1 MVIGGQWLSH
11 NWLLE
16 IVTFV
21 KASWRRRAPIT
32 SSTPRRSMSVCGT
45 ACGAWNLTVRV
56 RWRTCLQTRADACAH
71 INTHTQAQIDKHAL
85 KLVIGLMKPK
95 DKNSKISPPVFV
107 RVCECASGF
116 LCCSSNA
123 LAHSRPPKT
132 RQFPVRP
139 AECDSSRCLMGK
151 A

>member
-1 MVIGGQWLSH
+1 MLIIGQWLDH

-16 IVTFV
+16 IILFV
-21 KASWRRRAPIT
+21 KAS
-32 SSTPRRSMSVCGT
+32 RRSREANHLLHSETESVCLWCMKCDCQGT
-45 ACGAWNLTVRV
+45 NAYTHPSADTHRRV
-56 RWRTCLQTRADACAH
+56 H
-71 INTHTQAQIDKHAL
+71 KHTHTHTHTEAGNWAHKAKGQEQQNLPSCLCVQVFKCVSEQA
-85 KLVIGLMKPK
+85 V
-95 DKNSKISPPVFV
+95 
-107 RVCECASGF
+107 F

-123 LAHSRPPKT
+123 LAYSYPPKT